1 MNLNPFRSSRFSGL
15 NSIQGR
21 LTAIALLFIAGTALS
36 VAVVGFR
43 FTVNFENERYRD
55 HFSLLA
61 SYLAS
66 NAELGVLLGNQII
79 LQRLSENMLTI
90 DDVQLVEIFD
100 NQQKTIVRVVRS
112 DSLPELGYVRA
123 TVISTTIG
131 TDSFIFGTPDTTQA
145 LGTVH
150 IGYSFAG
157 LEQLKKQL
165 ALGFSILSLML
176 ASIPFFLYWRLSR
189 AIRAPLKHVLQVAAE
204 VSRGRMDIRAEG
216 GTLVETITLANAFNE
231 MLEALQLQRQQ
242 LKQANEAV
250 VRQCSLAEVG
260 KFSMTVAHEI
270 KNPLAIIKGSLAVLT
285 KDPPPDAALAQKMFG
300 FVDEEILRI
309 NTLIEDF
316 LLFARPRKAVLQSQ
330 RVDQVLKNLRHR
342 IQLMDTTIHISIPE
356 EDDLFARKIKCDI
369 SLIDRAL
376 LNLVRNALEATEYS
390 GFVQVTFECLPNS
403 LLFRVEDNGPG
414 IKEDHL
420 EQIFEPFFSH
430 KSKGTGLGLAIAME
444 AVRAHS
450 GVLTAKN
457 LTTCGACFTMSLPLE
472 DQFELVS
479 ENE

>member
-1 MNLNPFRSSRFSGL
+1 MSFNPFRSSRFSGL

-66 NAELGVLLGNQII
+66 NAELGVLLGNQTI

-100 NQQKTIVRVVRS
+100 NQQKIIVRVVRS

-123 TVISTTIG
+123 NVISTTIG
-131 TDSFIFGTPDTTQA
+131 TDSFIFATPDTPQA
-145 LGTVH
+145 LGKVH
-150 IGYSFAG
+150 IGYSFSG

-165 ALGFSILSLML
+165 ALGFGVLSLLL
-176 ASIPFFLYWRLSR
+176 ALIPLFLYWRLSR
-189 AIRAPLKHVLQVAAE
+189 AIRAPLKHVLHVAAE

-216 GTLVETITLANAFNE
+216 GTLIETITLANAFNE

-242 LKQANEAV
+242 LKQANEDV

-285 KDPPPDAALAQKMFG
+285 KQPPPDAALTQKMFT
-300 FVDEEILRI
+300 FIDEEILRI

-316 LLFARPRKAVLQSQ
+316 LLFARPSKAVLLTQ
-330 RVDQVLKNLRHR
+330 RVDNLLDNLSHR
-342 IQLMDTTIHISIPE
+342 IQLIDKTIQVSRPVAGE
-356 EDDLFARKIKCDI
+356 FSSRKIKCDI
-369 SLIDRAL
+369 ALVERAL
-376 LNLVRNALEATEYS
+376 HNLVRNALEATEFS
-390 GFVQVTFECLPNS
+390 GGVYVTFECIPSKLI
-403 LLFRVEDNGPG
+403 LTVKDNGPG
-414 IKEDHL
+414 IKQEHL
-420 EQIFEPFFSH
+420 EQIFDPFISH
-430 KSKGTGLGLAIAME
+430 KAKGTGLGLAIAME
-444 AVRAHS
+444 AVIAHD
-450 GVLTAKN
+450 GTLTVDN
-457 LTTCGACFTMSLPLE
+457 LDTGGACFVISLPF
-472 DQFELVS
+472 DGQIELTA
-479 ENE
+479 ENN